1 MRSVKLAYYV
11 WVLALCGFCNAGS
24 LAQTSQREAAISA
37 YGKQTSKY
45 ITIMHYTAITV
56 ANKAI
61 DLSHHHGLIYQKSWQ
76 AGVLSQLDS
85 LIAASKSFQ
94 SIRPVPHGF
103 EKVNRDFAG
112 LGRKMERAGLM
123 YKHGVKSGNPS
134 LVYTAFGSM
143 KEVDDTLV
151 ALSKMRSQ

>member
-1 MRSVKLAYYV
+1 MRSTKLAHCV
-11 WVLALCGFCNAGS
+11 WVLALYGFCNAGS
-24 LAQTSQREAAISA
+24 LAQTSQREAAIAA

-45 ITIMHYTAITV
+45 ITIMHYTGIAV

-61 DLSHHHGLIYQKSWQ
+61 DLSRHHSLINQKSWQ
-76 AGVLSQLDS
+76 AGVLPQLDT

-112 LGRKMERAGLM
+112 LGKKMELATIM
-123 YKHGVKSGNPS
+123 YKHGVKSGNAS

-143 KEVDDTLV
+143 KEVDNTLV